1 MAERVF
7 AMPDLG
13 EGLEEGEIV
22 AWLVGEGDTVTLN
35 QPLVEVETAKAV
47 VEIPSPVAGV
57 VARLH
62 ASAGETVAVGGALV
76 TFEVEEGGTGDGGGE
91 GSAGGAARSH
101 AAAAGGSQASGGSRR
116 GAEPP
121 AALSPT
127 PAAGAVSTPAVRALA
142 RDLGVEIAGV
152 AGSGA
157 GGRVTGED
165 VRRAAGDGS
174 ASSSDVDTEVVAV
187 TRRRGA
193 IAERL
198 TEGAAVPQVTTFRT
212 VDCGA
217 LEGFRA
223 ELGLSPLP
231 IVMAALARVMADH
244 PLLNSS
250 WAGDRIL
257 LHRVVNVG
265 IAVDTELGLIVPVVR
280 DVGALGLAA
289 IASEV
294 RRLAERARGGGLE
307 ADDVSG
313 ATIAVSNTGSYGSEA
328 GTPLLNPGNAVTIAI
343 GVIEP
348 RALVVDGDVVARP
361 ACTLSL
367 TFDHRVLDGAAA
379 GRALTDLVAL
389 MQDGERLRDLAR

>member
-22 AWLVGEGDTVTLN
+22 AWLVAEGDTVTLN

-62 ASAGETVAVGGALV
+62 ASAGETVAVGEGLV
-76 TFEVEEGGTGDGGGE
+76 TFAVEGDGGTGDGGGE
-91 GSAGGAARSH
+91 GSAGRAARSH
-101 AAAAGGSQASGGSRR
+101 AEDSGVGPAVGGSGR

-142 RDLGVEIAGV
+142 RDLGVDIGDV
-152 AGSGA
+152 AGTGD

-165 VRRAAGDGS
+165 VRSAAGDGPAS
-174 ASSSDVDTEVVAV
+174 ASDTEVLAV
-187 TRRRGA
+187 SKRRRA

-198 TEGAAVPQVTTFRT
+198 EEAAAVPQVTTFRT

-217 LEGFRA
+217 LEEFRA

-231 IVMAALARVMADH
+231 IVMAALARVVADH
-244 PLLNSS
+244 PLLNAT
-250 WAGDRIL
+250 WAGDQILVHRI
-257 LHRVVNVG
+257 VNVG
-265 IAVDTELGLIVPVVR
+265 VAVDAEQGLIVPVVR
-280 DVGALGLAA
+280 DVGALGPAA
-289 IASEV
+289 IASEI
-294 RRLAERARGGGLE
+294 RRLAERARGGGLG

-328 GTPLLNPGNAVTIAI
+328 GTPLLNPGNAVTMAI
-343 GVIEP
+343 GVIGP
-348 RALVVDGDVVARP
+348 RALVVDGELVPRP

-379 GRALTDLVAL
+379 GRALTDLVSL
-389 MQDGERLRDLAR
+389 LQDGERLRDVAR